1 MSILEVKNIGHHYGA
16 KEIFQ
21 DINFKILN
29 NEHIGLVGVNGAGKS
44 TLMKI
49 IAKKV
54 VPEDGEIIWK
64 KDVIVGY
71 MDQHLDIG
79 HGITI
84 LEYLQKSFDYLFEL
98 EKEMIFGYEKMATCS
113 EDEMNQITDRCGIIG
128 DMLDKNG
135 FYEIDSEIKK
145 VASGLGIDLFGFDTL
160 VDNLSGGQRTKL
172 LLVSLLLKKPTI
184 LLLDE
189 PTNYLDTGH
198 IEWLKKY
205 LALYENAFILISH
218 DVPFLNS
225 CSNVIFNIENKKLDK
240 YSGNYEYFLAMRE
253 QKLLAQ
259 NAAFNRQQN
268 YIKKQED
275 FISKNIARAST
286 STRAKSR
293 QKQLDKIDKIL
304 IDKKMPPPTFIFEE
318 ARQTSKVVFRT
329 SDVVIGYDN
338 KGISIPLNL
347 TVERNE
353 KIALIGTNG
362 LGKTT
367 LLNTILGLIKPIE
380 GNVETGQFIELGHF
394 VQEDKTHSEK
404 TCLEEAWEFMP
415 IEKKTHQFVR
425 TSLAK
430 CGLKKEHVD
439 VLMSKLSGGEQA
451 KVRLCKILNN
461 ASNVLVLDEP
471 TNHLDKVAKAELK
484 SALQKYSGTILIV
497 CHESEFYEGLVDTV
511 WDCSTWSLAKKK

>member
-1 MSILEVKNIGHHYGA
+1 MSILEVKGIGHHYGS

-49 IAKKV
+49 IAKKII
-54 VPEDGEIIWK
+54 PEDGEIIWK
-64 KDVIVGY
+64 KDIIVGY

-84 LEYLQKSFDYLFEL
+84 LEYLQKSFEYLFEL
-98 EKEMIFGYEKMATCS
+98 EKEMIVGYEKMSDCS
-113 EDEMNQITDRCGIIG
+113 DAEMDEITERCGVIG
-128 DMLDKNG
+128 DMLEKNG

-145 VASGLGIDLFGFDTL
+145 VASGLGIDQFGFDTL

-172 LLVSLLLKKPTI
+172 LLVSLLLKKPSI

-189 PTNYLDTGH
+189 PTNYLDVGH
-198 IEWLKKY
+198 IDWLTKY
-205 LALYENAFILISH
+205 LNLYDNAFILISH
-218 DVPFLNS
+218 DVPFLNA

-240 YSGNYEYFLAMRE
+240 YTGNYEYFLAIRE
-253 QKLLAQ
+253 QRLLAQ
-259 NAAFNRQQN
+259 NAEFNRQQN
-268 YIKKQED
+268 YIKKQEE

-293 QKQLDKIDKIL
+293 QKQLDKIDKIV
-304 IDKKMPPPTFIFEE
+304 IDKKLPPPSFIFEE
-318 ARQTSKVVFRT
+318 ARQTSKVVFRVN
-329 SDVVIGYDN
+329 DLAIGYNN
-338 KGISIPLNL
+338 KAISIPLNL
-347 TVERNE
+347 TVERGN

-367 LLNTILGLIKPIE
+367 LLNTILGIVKPVTGTIE
-380 GNVETGQFIELGHF
+380 VGQFIELGHF
-394 VQEDKTHSEK
+394 IQEDKTNSNK
-404 TCLEEAWEFMP
+404 TCLEEAWESMP
-415 IEKKTHQFVR
+415 LEKRTHQFVR

-439 VLMSKLSGGEQA
+439 ILMSKLSGGEQA

-471 TNHLDKVAKAELK
+471 TNHLDKTAKAELK
-484 SALQKYSGTILIV
+484 NALQKYSGTILIV
-497 CHESEFYEGLVDTV
+497 CHEPEFYEGLADTI
-511 WDCSTWSLAKKK
+511 WDCSKWSIAKKK